1 MNFKNLKIGAKLTSI
16 TTILIFI
23 LVAVIAVV
31 TYININQQVI
41 DVACRNNES
50 GVTSL
55 ELLLDGYKTQAEG
68 LATMTSQ
75 NSSILQVLET
85 GNREQIMKEMRSFI
99 SHFEV
104 DFATITDSEG
114 NVICRV
120 HQPEKFGDNVLGS
133 NLDIAG
139 AIKNRNV
146 CSGVAVGA
154 VVPISIRAAA
164 PVLDSFGKVSYV
176 ISVGKR
182 FDDSDFLD
190 DLKSKYGLDFTLFRH
205 DERVATTIIDDSGER
220 VIGTKLTPEVSA
232 IVLGERKSYSG
243 EADILGEPY
252 VTFYKPI
259 IGIDG
264 EAVGVLFTGSNK
276 DVALAA
282 GFAMML
288 RMGIISL
295 VMLILIAVTVVYSMR
310 RIIIRPLNTMV
321 SVAKNVSVGD
331 FSVDLSSS
339 VTSKDEIG
347 ELALSMQH
355 IIEVVGNLIDDTRKF
370 SNAIKLG
377 NLGAEVDVSGY
388 EGAYKDF
395 VVEISAVL
403 DTLIR
408 YLRDSSQFV
417 EGVASGN
424 IPSEITEEYHGDF
437 NKLKNNLNAC
447 SRNVNALISE
457 GTVLI
462 SSAVE
467 GKLDVRADASR
478 HQGAYREI
486 VSGINELLDAVV
498 LPIQDV
504 YSVLQ
509 IMATGDLTARIT
521 SDYRGTFLRLKEVTN
536 GLGESLSNLISQL
549 QDAIHTT
556 ASASAEISSTAD
568 TLATASA
575 EQSAQTDEVAGAMEE
590 MSRTVIDNAQSATR
604 TSAVAQRNGSVAE
617 EGGKVVS
624 ETVAKMRQIAEVVKV
639 SASNIMQLGESSK
652 RIGEIIS
659 VIDDIAD
666 QTNLLALNAAIE
678 AARAGEQGRGF
689 AVVADEVRKLAENT
703 AEATKQISEMISGI
717 QRDTDSAVSA
727 MEQGTKE
734 VESGIELADKAG
746 SSLQMIINSTTE
758 LLDMINQIAAAS
770 EEQSSTSEEISK
782 NVAMMAKVSSGSA
795 QNIGD
800 IATTAGELAR
810 MTEALTSLVNQFKI
824 NTDSSRSSNY
834 ALTSH

>member
-1 MNFKNLKIGAKLTSI
+1 MNFKNLKIGTKLTSI
-16 TTILIFI
+16 TTLLLFM
-23 LVAVIAVV
+23 LGAVV
-31 TYININQQVI
+31 AITIYKNMDEYLAESVI
-41 DVACRNNES
+41 KSA
-50 GVTSL
+50 GPAVTSFS
-55 ELLLDGYKTQAEG
+55 KTIDSYQKQSLQ
-68 LATMTSQ
+68 LATVISQ
-75 NSSILQVLET
+75 SPLIQQGVAER
-85 GNREQIMKEMRSFI
+85 NREFLLKRVNMFVST
-99 SHFEV
+99 FEL
-104 DFATITDSEG
+104 DFATVTDENG
-114 NVICRV
+114 NVICRI
-120 HQPEKFGDNVLGS
+120 HAPDKFGDNVAATNPMVGEALRTSKG
-133 NLDIAG
+133 I
-139 AIKNRNV
+139 
-146 CSGVAVGA
+146 SGLTVSSDGRLNERA
-154 VVPISIRAAA
+154 VVPIYDLNNKFVGAVIA
-164 PVLDSFGKVSYV
+164 GKY
-176 ISVGKR
+176 
-182 FDDSDFLD
+182 LD
-190 DLKSKYGLDFTLFRH
+190 DNEMLDQLKAEHDMDFTVFYKDVRI
-205 DERVATTIIDDSGER
+205 ATTIIRDGER
-220 VIGTKLTPEVSA
+220 LVGTKLDADIANVVLNEKKEFVDRITTMGLDYVVVYKPLIGFTGEVEGIIFTGVDEQKA
-232 IVLGERKSYSG
+232 TAEGREMVTKVIVAGLIVL
-243 EADILGEPY
+243 AF
-252 VTFYKPI
+252 TI
-259 IGIDG
+259 II
-264 EAVGVLFTGSNK
+264 VIFS
-276 DVALAA
+276 
-282 GFAMML
+282 
-288 RMGIISL
+288 I
-295 VMLILIAVTVVYSMR
+295 R
-310 RIIIRPLNTMV
+310 RIVIRPLNSIVDVAQHV
-321 SVAKNVSVGD
+321 SAGD
-331 FSVDLSSS
+331 FSVNLSSLI
-339 VTSKDEIG
+339 SKDEIG

-355 IIEVVGNLIDDTRKF
+355 IVEVVGGLVDDTKRY
-370 SNAIKLG
+370 SNSIRLGDLSVKLDA
-377 NLGAEVDVSGY
+377 NRY
-388 EGAYKDF
+388 EGAYKEF
-395 VVEISAVL
+395 VVEISAAL
-403 DTLIR
+403 ELLIR
-408 YLRDSSQFV
+408 YVRVMAEFTA
-417 EGVASGN
+417 GIASGN
-424 IPSEITEEYHGDF
+424 IPPEITTEVHGDY
-437 NKLKNNLNAC
+437 KAMKDSLNA
-447 SRNVNALISE
+447 SARNVNALITE
-457 GTVLI
+457 VKALI
-462 SSAVE
+462 SSSVE
-467 GKLDVRADASR
+467 GKLEVRADASR
-478 HQGAYREI
+478 HQGAYNEI
-486 VSGINELLDAVV
+486 VGGMNDLLDAVV

-504 YSVLQ
+504 YNVLQ
-509 IMATGDLTARIT
+509 IMSTGDLTVRIT

-536 GLGESLSNLISQL
+536 GLGESLSGLISQL

-824 NTDSSRSSNY
+824 KADSSRSSNY

>member
-295 VMLILIAVTVVYSMR
+295 VM
-310 RIIIRPLNTMV
+310 
-321 SVAKNVSVGD
+321 
-331 FSVDLSSS
+331 
-339 VTSKDEIG
+339 
-347 ELALSMQH
+347 
-355 IIEVVGNLIDDTRKF
+355 
-370 SNAIKLG
+370 
-377 NLGAEVDVSGY
+377 
-388 EGAYKDF
+388 
-395 VVEISAVL
+395 
-403 DTLIR
+403 
-408 YLRDSSQFV
+408 
-417 EGVASGN
+417 
-424 IPSEITEEYHGDF
+424 
-437 NKLKNNLNAC
+437 
-447 SRNVNALISE
+447 
-457 GTVLI
+457 
-462 SSAVE
+462 
-467 GKLDVRADASR
+467 
-478 HQGAYREI
+478 
-486 VSGINELLDAVV
+486 
-498 LPIQDV
+498 
-504 YSVLQ
+504 
-509 IMATGDLTARIT
+509 
-521 SDYRGTFLRLKEVTN
+521 
-536 GLGESLSNLISQL
+536 
-549 QDAIHTT
+549 
-556 ASASAEISSTAD
+556 
-568 TLATASA
+568 
-575 EQSAQTDEVAGAMEE
+575 
-590 MSRTVIDNAQSATR
+590 
-604 TSAVAQRNGSVAE
+604 
-617 EGGKVVS
+617 
-624 ETVAKMRQIAEVVKV
+624 
-639 SASNIMQLGESSK
+639 
-652 RIGEIIS
+652 
-659 VIDDIAD
+659 
-666 QTNLLALNAAIE
+666 
-678 AARAGEQGRGF
+678 
-689 AVVADEVRKLAENT
+689 
-703 AEATKQISEMISGI
+703 
-717 QRDTDSAVSA
+717 
-727 MEQGTKE
+727 
-734 VESGIELADKAG
+734 
-746 SSLQMIINSTTE
+746 
-758 LLDMINQIAAAS
+758 
-770 EEQSSTSEEISK
+770 
-782 NVAMMAKVSSGSA
+782 
-795 QNIGD
+795 
-800 IATTAGELAR
+800 
-810 MTEALTSLVNQFKI
+810 
-824 NTDSSRSSNY
+824 
-834 ALTSH
+834 

>member
-1 MNFKNLKIGAKLTSI
+1 
-16 TTILIFI
+16 
-23 LVAVIAVV
+23 
-31 TYININQQVI
+31 
-41 DVACRNNES
+41 
-50 GVTSL
+50 
-55 ELLLDGYKTQAEG
+55 
-68 LATMTSQ
+68 
-75 NSSILQVLET
+75 
-85 GNREQIMKEMRSFI
+85 
-99 SHFEV
+99 
-104 DFATITDSEG
+104 
-114 NVICRV
+114 
-120 HQPEKFGDNVLGS
+120 
-133 NLDIAG
+133 
-139 AIKNRNV
+139 
-146 CSGVAVGA
+146 
-154 VVPISIRAAA
+154 
-164 PVLDSFGKVSYV
+164 
-176 ISVGKR
+176 
-182 FDDSDFLD
+182 
-190 DLKSKYGLDFTLFRH
+190 
-205 DERVATTIIDDSGER
+205 
-220 VIGTKLTPEVSA
+220 
-232 IVLGERKSYSG
+232 
-243 EADILGEPY
+243 
-252 VTFYKPI
+252 
-259 IGIDG
+259 
-264 EAVGVLFTGSNK
+264 
-276 DVALAA
+276 
-282 GFAMML
+282 
-288 RMGIISL
+288 
-295 VMLILIAVTVVYSMR
+295 LIAVTVVYSMR

-347 ELALSMQH
+347 ELASSMQH
-355 IIEVVGNLIDDTRKF
+355 IIEVVGNLIDDARKF

-824 NTDSSRSSNY
+824 KADSSRSSNY
-834 ALTSH
+834 ALTSR